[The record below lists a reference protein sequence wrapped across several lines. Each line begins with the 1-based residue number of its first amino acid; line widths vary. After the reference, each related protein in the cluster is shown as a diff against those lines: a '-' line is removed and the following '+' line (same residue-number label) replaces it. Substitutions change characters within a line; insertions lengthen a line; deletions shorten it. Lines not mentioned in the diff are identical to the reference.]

1 MACLE
6 STLKHVSTEGIVY
19 KIKNNLIN
27 TILLVLMSYY
37 ILLTWNIFKV
47 MWWPEVWKILT
58 EQIDDQALSNLKQY
72 LEI

>member
-27 TILLVLMSYY
+27 TILSVLMSYY

-58 EQIDDQALSNLKQY
+58 EQIDGQALSNLKQY